1 MHWLS
6 RLDQQCR
13 SPLLRY
19 GHQYGSRH
27 AWRWRWCEL
36 KCNLLGLP
44 IATALILTDIDL
56 VFLNVL
62 RLSVHF
68 GCEHSACDFVIN
80 CGPDLTFGDTGV
92 MSNIQIGQVS
102 TKRICNNSTG
112 RAWMVSV
119 HVCSHYIISC
129 VLSQGARRLH
139 YIIVSTLLD
148 QAACNCVEAHRNGC
162 CGILVV
168 SGPTIHPVTHV
179 LLTNRGAREG
189 NHSGAIDHK
198 E

>member
-1 MHWLS
+1 MLGGDADVNEVQLVRTAHRDCTDTDS
-6 RLDQQCR
+6 YRLGIFECI
-13 SPLLRY
+13 
-19 GHQYGSRH
+19 
-27 AWRWRWCEL
+27 E
-36 KCNLLGLP
+36 
-44 IATALILTDIDL
+44 TD
-56 VFLNVL
+56 
-62 RLSVHF
+62 RAF

-102 TKRICNNSTG
+102 TKQIRNNSTD

-129 VLSQGARRLH
+129 VLSEGARRLH
-139 YIIVSTLLD
+139 DINVSTLLD

-168 SGPTIHPVTHV
+168 SDPTIHPVTHV